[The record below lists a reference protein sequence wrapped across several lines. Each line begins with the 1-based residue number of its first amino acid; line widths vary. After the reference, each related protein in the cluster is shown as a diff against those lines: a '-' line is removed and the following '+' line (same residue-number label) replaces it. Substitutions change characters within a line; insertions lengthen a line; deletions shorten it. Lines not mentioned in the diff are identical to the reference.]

1 MAIYKPHL
9 LIICCWLALPA
20 SAQQMYK
27 TVGPDGKI
35 TFTDRPAVE
44 ASTRLSVMQSNT
56 LRAIAPPVRKAEAR
70 PRRPEALS
78 SSQPVEITREIEEAM
93 LAVMGLADFGRR
105 FESFCDETPDDAKA
119 FNAANH
125 EWKKRNAP
133 AIEQQRRLLTEVVSP
148 STRANL
154 HDRQQALLSDEIG
167 KAGARSPAAR
177 KEWCDGVVAE
187 LNSGRSDIDKPAMM
201 AVPIVR
207 YRAK

>member
-1 MAIYKPHL
+1 MKAF
-9 LIICCWLALPA
+9 
-20 SAQQMYK
+20 
-27 TVGPDGKI
+27 V
-35 TFTDRPAVE
+35 
-44 ASTRLSVMQSNT
+44 TR
-56 LRAIAPPVRKAEAR
+56 
-70 PRRPEALS
+70 RRT
-78 SSQPVEITREIEEAM
+78 TR
-93 LAVMGLADFGRR
+93 
-105 FESFCDETPDDAKA
+105 A

-125 EWKKRNAP
+125 EWKKRNAQ
-133 AIEQQRRLLTEVVSP
+133 AIERQRRLLTEVVSP

-201 AVPIVR
+201 AVRFVR

>member
-1 MAIYKPHL
+1 MDG
-9 LIICCWLALPA
+9 ALKA
-20 SAQQMYK
+20 F
-27 TVGPDGKI
+27 V
-35 TFTDRPAVE
+35 
-44 ASTRLSVMQSNT
+44 TR
-56 LRAIAPPVRKAEAR
+56 
-70 PRRPEALS
+70 RRT
-78 SSQPVEITREIEEAM
+78 TR
-93 LAVMGLADFGRR
+93 
-105 FESFCDETPDDAKA
+105 A

-125 EWKKRNAP
+125 EWKKRNAQ
-133 AIEQQRRLLTEVVSP
+133 AIERQRRLLTEVVSP

-201 AVPIVR
+201 AVRIVR